1 MTDYQ
6 ESRKI
11 NEEEIF
17 DEYKELEE
25 LMLEVLEDKYAFEFE
40 D

>member
-1 MTDYQ
+1 MP
-6 ESRKI
+6 
-11 NEEEIF
+11 EEVIF

>member
-1 MTDYQ
+1 MT
-6 ESRKI
+6 
-11 NEEEIF
+11 EEVIF
-17 DEYKELEE
+17 DEYKEFEE

>member
-1 MTDYQ
+1 MP
-6 ESRKI
+6 
-11 NEEEIF
+11 EEVIF
-17 DEYKELEE
+17 DEYQELEE

>member
-1 MTDYQ
+1 MP
-6 ESRKI
+6 
-11 NEEEIF
+11 EEVIF
-17 DEYKELEE
+17 DEYKELEA

>member
-11 NEEEIF
+11 NEEVIF

>member
-1 MTDYQ
+1 MP
-6 ESRKI
+6 
-11 NEEEIF
+11 EEVIF

-25 LMLEVLEDKYAFEFE
+25 LMLEILEDKYAFEFE